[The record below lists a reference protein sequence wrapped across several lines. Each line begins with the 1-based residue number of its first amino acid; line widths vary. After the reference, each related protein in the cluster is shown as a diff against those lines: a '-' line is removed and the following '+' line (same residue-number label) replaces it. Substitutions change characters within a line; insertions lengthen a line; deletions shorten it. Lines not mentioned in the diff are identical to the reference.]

1 MTFLTCILT
10 YITTECA
17 RNGSDFLERNSREC
31 YDKNSNHDN
40 NADNFVDSIVT
51 ALYMKDCEQ
60 EERSI

>member
-40 NADNFVDSIVT
+40 NADNFVDSIV
-51 ALYMKDCEQ
+51 
-60 EERSI
+60 